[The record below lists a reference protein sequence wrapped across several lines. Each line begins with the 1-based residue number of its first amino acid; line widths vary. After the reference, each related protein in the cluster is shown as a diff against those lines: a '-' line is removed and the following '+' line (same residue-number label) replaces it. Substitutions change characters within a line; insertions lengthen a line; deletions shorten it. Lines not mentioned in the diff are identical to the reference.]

1 MVSLNSF
8 DQLTH
13 ADYIYKCFWHHE
25 FWIRHQVNIVNH
37 RLKKQ
42 NRPVIKLAY
51 VDVLAPQDLYQQT
64 QQVLITDYWLRD
76 KSKFCGP
83 VFEIPR
89 SVYGI
94 YYMPNRKWHRTI
106 QRDVSC
112 FINENT
118 LIRQL
123 WFYLLYDKNFL
134 DRGYVSFS
142 GQSRSYNLSSW
153 ELFDMFHKQGLQ
165 EYDSKYQ
172 ELRNLVPFKN
182 FIETGNLCDTIM
194 STKFSI
200 VIETW
205 FHRTDVLSFT
215 EKIFRALQTPRPWLL
230 FHSTGSIAAL
240 KSLGFYVYDDLIDH
254 SYDSHDTA
262 GDTTQR
268 QQGILK
274 EATKLMDLNVTDSL
288 VDHWEKKTL
297 MNCNILQEYNRNWQK
312 DYQDVLDQAYNKALL
327 LPGE

>member
-25 FWIRHQVNIVNH
+25 FWIRHQVNILNH
-37 RLKKQ
+37 RLRKQ
-42 NRPVIKLAY
+42 NRPELKLAY

-76 KSKFCGP
+76 KNKITGP
-83 VFEIPR
+83 VFEIPK

-94 YYMPNRKWHRTI
+94 YYMPKREWHRTI
-106 QRDVSC
+106 QRDFNC

-118 LIRQL
+118 LIRQM
-123 WFYLLYDKNFL
+123 WFYLLYDRNIL

-142 GQSRSYNLSSW
+142 GQSRSFNLSSS
-153 ELFDMFHKQGLQ
+153 ELFDVFHKQGLQ
-165 EYDSKYQ
+165 EYDSKYA
-172 ELRNLVPFKN
+172 EIRDLVPYKN
-182 FIETGNLCDTIM
+182 FVETGNLCDTIM

-230 FHSTGSIAAL
+230 YHSTGSIKSL

-254 SYDSHDTA
+254 SYDDYDTA
-262 GDTTQR
+262 GDPTQR
-268 QQGILK
+268 QQGILA
-274 EATKLMDLNVTDSL
+274 EATKLMNLDVTSSL
-288 VDHWEKKTL
+288 LDHWEKKTL
-297 MNCNILQEYNRNWQK
+297 MNCDILQEYNRTWKK
-312 DYQDVLDQAYNKALL
+312 DYKNILDQAYSKALS
-327 LPGE
+327 LPCE